1 MVDGSGVGGGG
12 GLEVSA
18 NDTIMFYILLNDG
31 FFSLLR
37 YTCVVFIT
45 LCYILTILLTSI
57 DYRGVISNGYKAYGC
72 DC

>member
-31 FFSLLR
+31 FFLYYDIRAWYS
-37 YTCVVFIT
+37 
-45 LCYILTILLTSI
+45 
-57 DYRGVISNGYKAYGC
+57 
-72 DC
+72 